1 MQPLASLGRDDPK
14 VAAVAGDDRRGSEGL
29 VLPSNIG
36 AVTAPGGI
44 DTLAHLKS
52 FFMEL
57 SWPCSCSF
65 TSICSSSSLCSFFFE
80 LSSLSISSS
89 ASSTCRFI
97 AFKRKLNCK
106 GWVGGGRVRGRAGCE
121 LAGRPAQQ
129 EKASGPDPFSSSDKI
144 RQSGKQASC
153 ESGGKTLRQKI
164 PLFQSQVQGLKFAEV
179 GFKGPIPCRKGWS
192 GKRRLGP
199 LSFTTCPSSEPSPLS
214 GFPSPH

>member
-1 MQPLASLGRDDPK
+1 MTPKWPRWPEMTGEAPKATCSPQTPGLSQPL
-14 VAAVAGDDRRGSEGL
+14 
-29 VLPSNIG
+29 
-36 AVTAPGGI
+36 GGI

-106 GWVGGGRVRGRAGCE
+106 GWGGWA
-121 LAGRPAQQ
+121 
-129 EKASGPDPFSSSDKI
+129 
-144 RQSGKQASC
+144 
-153 ESGGKTLRQKI
+153 ESGEGQAV
-164 PLFQSQVQGLKFAEV
+164 S
-179 GFKGPIPCRKGWS
+179 
-192 GKRRLGP
+192 
-199 LSFTTCPSSEPSPLS
+199 
-214 GFPSPH
+214 